1 MPKKPTTWIDAH
13 VGRKLCVLR
22 KSSGISQQ
30 KLAEKLGV
38 TYQQV
43 QKYEGGTN
51 RVSTTFLL
59 RVAQMFGVPLEY
71 FFEGIDALSGQPLDS
86 QGDAGRIAS
95 FVATAEG
102 QELLRSYLAVEDPL
116 VRKRGMGLL
125 KSFGGGGPSPI
136 PNPPKEKPSIVPAVE
151 AQDVSRAFEPAPH
164 YLDHRQRLRTRFLDG

>member
-59 RVAQMFGVPLEY
+59 RVAQMFAVPLDY
-71 FFEGIDALSGQPLDS
+71 FFEGVDALSGQPAGDA
-86 QGDAGRIAS
+86 QGDAGKVAG

-102 QELLRSYLAVEDPL
+102 QELVRAYLAVEDPL
-116 VRKRGMGLL
+116 VRRRVMGLL
-125 KSFGGGGPSPI
+125 KSLGGGG
-136 PNPPKEKPSIVPAVE
+136 EE
-151 AQDVSRAFEPAPH
+151 
-164 YLDHRQRLRTRFLDG
+164 